1 MTGHHFHFHRHYL
14 KIAFEMRRFAYC
26 DKREKGKKIEAS
38 KCLQLISQMCLP
50 ASPQQG
56 VARIN
61 QSICKSNENIFL
73 DFETTRIEKFSSPAL
88 ITDQF
93 HPIRSPKDSSFKGHR
108 SFNVFATNATDNL
121 TLSETKSI
129 VWRER

>member
-1 MTGHHFHFHRHYL
+1 MIEHLFHFHRHYL
-14 KIAFEMRRFAYC
+14 KIAFETRRFAYC

-50 ASPQQG
+50 ASHQQG

-73 DFETTRIEKFSSPAL
+73 DFETT
-88 ITDQF
+88 DQF
-93 HPIRSPKDSSFKGHR
+93 HPVSSPKDGSFKGHR
-108 SFNVFATNATDNL
+108 SFNVFATNATENL
-121 TLSETKSI
+121 TLSESKSI